1 MIEQGILGVSRE
13 HTEEPQEDLPRV
25 PAELLEWL
33 EKRFPN
39 SLPDLRISQL
49 DYGVKHGQ
57 LEVVRLL
64 REIHDR
70 PSVIKEQS

>member
-1 MIEQGILGVSRE
+1 MIEQGIPGLTLQETKV
-13 HTEEPQEDLPRV
+13 PQEDLPRV